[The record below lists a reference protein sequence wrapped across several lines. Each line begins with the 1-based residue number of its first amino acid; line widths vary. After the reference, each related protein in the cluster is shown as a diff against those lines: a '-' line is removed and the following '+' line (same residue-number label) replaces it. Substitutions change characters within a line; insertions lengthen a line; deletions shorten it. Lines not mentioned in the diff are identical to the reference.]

1 MVCLLKNNKC
11 KIRVFEMLSELF
23 EEASCEQQF
32 HISKHI
38 EYCYPSNLDYIEEY
52 KKIALI
58 DRNQLVGFVKL
69 ISFLMKICN
78 FMHKNPHMKK
88 EASVEYVLNGIL
100 LNLYLH

>member
-1 MVCLLKNNKC
+1 MTVILILF
-11 KIRVFEMLSELF
+11 KIRNTGDW
-23 EEASCEQQF
+23 AQP
-32 HISKHI
+32 ISVLKKV
-38 EYCYPSNLDYIEEY
+38 EEY